1 MYAENANFVDAN
13 EAIVR
18 LIVST
23 ITLL

>member
-1 MYAENANFVDAN
+1 MYAENANFIDAN